1 MAIDMATITPNS
13 KFVIIGT
20 LIVTFIIGSA
30 LLVPDRPLW
39 VFKYVLGGMG
49 YLMGLL
55 TIYSG
60 TLTISPFMIIFG
72 ALIML
77 GTHKML
83 KYLFP
88 EGDLI

>member
-1 MAIDMATITPNS
+1 MTMIAPNS

-55 TIYSG
+55 TIHSG

>member
-1 MAIDMATITPNS
+1 MTMIAPNS

-49 YLMGLL
+49 HLMGLL
-55 TIYSG
+55 TIHSG